1 MERADGRTIRER
13 EERSETVA
21 QGTRKLS
28 LDTWAVLAALLAA
41 VLIRLGVIPRVGW

>member
-1 MERADGRTIRER
+1 LRK
-13 EERSETVA
+13 ERSETVA

-41 VLIRLGVIPRVGW
+41 VLIRFGVIPRVGW